1 MGYSPTSTAAGRFWS
16 RRGRAEPGRSSPHK
30 QSLASAAAPRKL
42 VGRAGDGSPWPV
54 LDPGAVREWPA
65 LADAAMTKNIRIQ
78 FARRYHAALR
88 LYLRQHPRGRLR
100 VASSLGCA
108 AAGLGL
114 DRLDLARVHDRAVA
128 ALVSPL
134 PPTNGQNGNGAPTP
148 AGGFLLAALSPI
160 EQTHQAAASQPPQHD
175 GVLRRRTA
183 ALAVARRQIRRE
195 IARRKT
201 GERQLVQAAQHYS
214 LLLARSRREQD
225 ESRRLAR
232 LVLSAQEEERR
243 EISRQLHDEVAQI
256 LAGINVQLAT
266 LRDTAA
272 INSRGLR
279 QRIAKTQ
286 RLVEHSVQ
294 VVHRYAREL
303 RPALLDDLGLIP
315 ALTAFI
321 RNLRGRKGLRIRF
334 TAFAGVE
341 ALDNRRRTVLYR
353 VAQEALTNV
362 ARHAHARLATVR
374 IRQIPGAV
382 RLEVHDDG
390 TSFPVDRIFASRAT
404 KRLGLL
410 GMRERVEMVGGHFAI
425 ESAPGR
431 GTTVR
436 AEIPFR
442 GNPPGSPP

>member
-1 MGYSPTSTAAGRFWS
+1 
-16 RRGRAEPGRSSPHK
+16 
-30 QSLASAAAPRKL
+30 
-42 VGRAGDGSPWPV
+42 
-54 LDPGAVREWPA
+54 
-65 LADAAMTKNIRIQ
+65 MTTNPRIQ
-78 FARRYHAALR
+78 FAKRYHAALR
-88 LYLRQHPRGRLR
+88 LYLRQPPHERLPPR
-100 VASSLGCA
+100 SLGRA
-108 AAGLGL
+108 AVSLGL
-114 DRLDLARVHDRAVA
+114 DTLDLARVHDRAVA
-128 ALVSPL
+128 ALASP
-134 PPTNGQNGNGAPTP
+134 PPLTNGRNGNGPPTP
-148 AGGFLLAALSPI
+148 AGGFLLEALTPI
-160 EQTHQAAASQPPQHD
+160 EQTHRAGQTAAAHAPRLD
-175 GVLRRRTA
+175 DVLRRRTA
-183 ALAVARRQIRRE
+183 ALVVARRQMRRE
-195 IARRKT
+195 IARRKI
-201 GERQLVQAAQHYS
+201 GERQLVQATQHYS
-214 LLLARSRREQD
+214 LLLARSRRVQD

-279 QRIAKTQ
+279 RRIAKTQ

-303 RPALLDDLGLIP
+303 RPVLLDDLGLIP
-315 ALTAFI
+315 ALTSFV
-321 RNLRGRKGLRIRF
+321 RNLRGRKGLRIRL

-374 IRQIPGAV
+374 IGRIPGAV
-382 RLEVHDDG
+382 RLEVRDDG
-390 TSFPVDRIFASRAT
+390 KSFPVDRLFASRT
-404 KRLGLL
+404 NKRLGLL

-442 GNPPGSPP
+442 GNPQGSHP